1 MFETPYQLILKLNI
15 VIFSERL
22 QFFHSGNEFVKSVI
36 ETDGNGDD
44 LSIDSK
50 VDIVHKFDS
59 KNTFLFLF
67 VNLVLFVNLY
77 LTILKEDKNK

>member
-1 MFETPYQLILKLNI
+1 MFETPYQLILKLYI
-15 VIFSERL
+15 VIFSEGL
-22 QFFHSGNEFVKSVI
+22 KFFHSCYQFVKSVI

-44 LSIDSK
+44 LSISSK
-50 VDIVHKFDS
+50 VDIVHKLDS

-77 LTILKEDKNK
+77 LTFKDDKNGF